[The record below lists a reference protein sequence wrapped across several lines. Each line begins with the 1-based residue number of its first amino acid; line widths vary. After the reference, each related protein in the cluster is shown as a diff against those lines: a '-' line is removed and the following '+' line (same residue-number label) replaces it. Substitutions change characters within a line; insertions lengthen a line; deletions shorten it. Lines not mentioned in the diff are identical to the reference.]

1 MIEQRNFGQKCLTA
15 LNYLIITIA
24 ALICLYPMIHVLM
37 ASFSDPIRLI
47 RHRGLLL
54 YPDGVSLRGYQT
66 VFHNPNILSGYMNTL
81 FYVVVGTA
89 INMSL
94 TPLGAYALA
103 RTGWPFRK
111 FFVFLFVFTMY
122 FSVGIVPTFML
133 VKSIGMLNTRW
144 AIILPTAV
152 NTWNLIVMR
161 TSFASVPQELRESAY
176 IDGAN
181 DLRILYQI
189 YIPVSKATMAV
200 IVLFYAVEHWNTWFT
215 SMIYQT
221 DTTLYPL
228 QMFVRDILLYD
239 AAAGMTEDVDAI
251 YLKDLTKYAVIIVAV
266 VPILCAYPFVQKYFV
281 KGVMLGSVK
290 G

>member
-1 MIEQRNFGQKCLTA
+1 MIEHRTLGQKCLTA
-15 LNYLIITIA
+15 LNYFIITLIA
-24 ALICLYPMIHVLM
+24 IVCLYPMIHVLM
-37 ASFSDPIRLI
+37 ASISDPIRLI

-54 YPDGVSLRGYQT
+54 YPDGFSLRGYET
-66 VFHNPNILSGYMNTL
+66 VLHNPNILSGYMNTL
-81 FYVVVGTA
+81 FYVVIGTA
-89 INMSL
+89 INMLL
-94 TPLGAYALA
+94 TPLGAYTLA

-122 FSVGIVPTFML
+122 FNVGIVPMFML
-133 VKSIGMLNTRW
+133 VKNIGMLNSRW
-144 AIILPTAV
+144 AIIVPIAV

-161 TSFASVPQELRESAY
+161 TAFASVPKELQESAY

-200 IVLFYAVEHWNTWFT
+200 MVLFYAVGHWNAWFT

-221 DTTLYPL
+221 NTTLYPL
-228 QMFVRDILLYD
+228 QMFVRDILLFD
-239 AAAGMTEDVDAI
+239 AAAGMTEDANAI

-266 VPILCAYPFVQKYFV
+266 IPILCVYPFVQKYFV

>member
-1 MIEQRNFGQKCLTA
+1 MVEHRTFGQKCLTA
-15 LNYLIITIA
+15 LNYFIISLIA
-24 ALICLYPMIHVLM
+24 VICLYPMIHVLM

-54 YPDGVSLRGYQT
+54 VPDGFSLRGYET

-89 INMSL
+89 INMLL
-94 TPLGAYALA
+94 TPLGAYTLA

-111 FFVFLFVFTMY
+111 FFVFMFVFTMY
-122 FSVGIVPTFML
+122 FNVGIVPMFML
-133 VKSIGMLNTRW
+133 VKNIGMLNTRW
-144 AIILPTAV
+144 AIIVPIAV

-161 TSFASVPQELRESAY
+161 TAFAGIPQELQESAY

-189 YIPVSKATMAV
+189 YIPVSKATIAV
-200 IVLFYAVEHWNTWFT
+200 MVLFYAVGHWNAWFT

-221 DTTLYPL
+221 NTSLYPL
-228 QMFVRDILLYD
+228 QMFVRDILLFD
-239 AAAGMTEDVDAI
+239 AAAGMTEDANAI

-281 KGVMLGSVK
+281 KGIMLGSVK